1 MGGWQPALILSLPT
15 EVLINVTKDTPP
27 PLLSSLRKWQG
38 FRSSVPGIGTK
49 IIYISFYKSQHNKE
63 TKELKRYMENICLT
77 NEGFSNRFLNYTDFS
92 KKPLA
97 D

>member
-49 IIYISFYKSQHNKE
+49 IKYTFLFINHNI
-63 TKELKRYMENICLT
+63 TKKQKN
-77 NEGFSNRFLNYTDFS
+77 
-92 KKPLA
+92 
-97 D
+97 